1 MATITETAA
10 PPPGIDPAL
19 LIDFDYYND
28 PRFVSAGG
36 IFEAMGELRDL
47 APDVFWSTALGGY
60 WVIQG
65 YDAIVEAAKRGDL
78 FTSSRMGI
86 PRAPE
91 DDATRRLLAPLNYD
105 PPDHAALRS
114 PLNPMFT
121 PAAMNTWSGHIR
133 QLAVELIEKIRPK
146 GAADMFDEVTEQ
158 LPVLI
163 FIDLMGLKRA
173 DYRFYRALAK
183 AAVAEPDREVRYDAL
198 LQAYQLLKAEI
209 AERRAEPKED
219 LISRL
224 LTLEIEGKPITDE
237 LALGYLEL
245 LFFAGL
251 DTVANAMTFATHY
264 LATDEAL
271 QQRLR
276 DDPAKIPHAMEE
288 LLRRHAVAPVMR
300 TVTHDFEWRGFN
312 FRAGDPVL
320 LNYSAAN
327 LDERMFENGTEVDID
342 RERINHIAFGAG
354 HHRCLGRN
362 LARIEIVIFFEELLS
377 RLPAFRLAP
386 GEKVPMRGGSV
397 MSITRLPLVWDPV

>member
-1 MATITETAA
+1 MATIAETA
-10 PPPGIDPAL
+10 PTPPGIDPSL
-19 LIDFDYYND
+19 VIDFDLYND
-28 PRFVSAGG
+28 RRFVSAGG
-36 IFEAMGELRDL
+36 VFEAMGELRDL

-86 PRAPE
+86 PPTA
-91 DDATRRLLAPLNYD
+91 DDGRQRRRLAPLNYD
-105 PPDHAALRS
+105 QPEHGPLRT

-121 PAAMNTWSGHIR
+121 PAAMNKWSEHIR
-133 QLAVELIEKIRPK
+133 KLAVELIEKVRLN
-146 GAADMFDEVTEQ
+146 GQADMFDEVTEQ

-163 FIDLMGLKRA
+163 FIDLMGLKRS

-183 AAVAEPDREVRYDAL
+183 AAVASQDRDERYDAML
-198 LQAYQLLKAEI
+198 AAYQLLKGEI
-209 AERRAEPKED
+209 EERRENPRED

-224 LTLEIEGKPITDE
+224 LELEVEGKPITDE
-237 LALGYLEL
+237 LALAYLEL
-245 LFFAGL
+245 LFIAGL
-251 DTVANAMTFATHY
+251 DTVANAMTFAVRY
-264 LATDEAL
+264 LAMDQEL

-276 DDPAKIPHAMEE
+276 DEPEKIPHAMEE

-312 FRAGDPVL
+312 FRARDPVL

-327 LDERMFENGTEVDID
+327 LDERMFEHGREVDID
-342 RERINHIAFGAG
+342 RERINHVAFGAG

-377 RLPAFRLAP
+377 RLPTFRLAP
-386 GEKVPMRGGSV
+386 GEDIPMMGGSV
-397 MSITRLPLVWDPV
+397 MSITRLPIVWQTD

>member
-1 MATITETAA
+1 MATLVGITT
-10 PPPGIDPAL
+10 PPGLNPAL
-19 LIDFDYYND
+19 VIDFDLYDD

-36 IFEAMGELRDL
+36 VFEAMGELSAQ
-47 APDVFWSTALGGY
+47 APDVFWSPLLGGY

-86 PRAPE
+86 PPAPE
-91 DDATRRLLAPLNYD
+91 DSPQRRRLAPLNFD

-114 PLNPMFT
+114 PLNPIFT
-121 PAAMNTWSGHIR
+121 PAAMNRWSGQIR
-133 QLAVELIEKIRPK
+133 KLAVELVENVRPRGK
-146 GAADMFDEVTEQ
+146 ADFFDEVTEQ

-163 FIDLMGLKRA
+163 FIDLMGLKRS

-183 AAVAEPDREVRYDAL
+183 AAVATRDRDTRYEAM
-198 LQAYQLLKAEI
+198 LQAYELLKGEI
-209 AERRAEPKED
+209 AERRARPRED
-219 LISRL
+219 LISQL
-224 LTLEIEGKPITDE
+224 LALEVSGEPISDE
-237 LALGYLEL
+237 LALAYLEL

-251 DTVANAMTFATHY
+251 DTVANAMTFAVRY
-264 LATDEAL
+264 LAKDQAL

-300 TVTHDFEWRGFN
+300 MVTHDFTWRGFN

-320 LNYSAAN
+320 LNYPAAN
-327 LDERMFENGTEVDID
+327 LDERMFANGTKVDID
-342 RERINHIAFGAG
+342 RERINHVAFGAG

-377 RLPAFRLAP
+377 RLPTFRLAP
-386 GEKVPMRGGSV
+386 GEEVPMMGGSV
-397 MSITRLPLVWDPV
+397 MSITRLPIVWQAG

>member
-1 MATITETAA
+1 MATLAGLPT
-10 PPPGIDPAL
+10 PPGLDPAL
-19 LIDFDYYND
+19 VIDFDLYND

-36 IFEAMGELRDL
+36 VFEAMGELRDM
-47 APDVFWSTALGGY
+47 APDVFWSPAYGGH

-86 PRAPE
+86 PPVAEDAPK
-91 DDATRRLLAPLNYD
+91 RRRLAPLNFD
-105 PPDHAALRS
+105 PPDHAGLRS

-146 GAADMFDEVTEQ
+146 GQADMFDEVTEQ

-163 FIDLMGLKRA
+163 FIDLMGLRRD

-183 AAVAEPDREVRYDAL
+183 AAVAEQNRDIRYEAML
-198 LQAYQLLKAEI
+198 KAYELLKVEI
-209 AERRAEPKED
+209 AERRANPRED
-219 LISRL
+219 LITRL
-224 LTLEIEGKPITDE
+224 LTLEVEGKPITDE
-237 LALGYLEL
+237 LALAYLEL
-245 LFFAGL
+245 LFIAGL
-251 DTVANAMTFATHY
+251 DTVANAMTFAVRY
-264 LATDEAL
+264 LAIDQAL

-288 LLRRHAVAPVMR
+288 LLRRHAVAPVLR
-300 TVTHDFEWRGFN
+300 TVTHDFEWRRFN
-312 FRAGDPVL
+312 FREGDPVL
-320 LNYSAAN
+320 LNYPAAN
-327 LDERMFENGTEVDID
+327 LDERMFENGKNVDID
-342 RERINHIAFGAG
+342 RERINHVAFGAG

-377 RLPAFRLAP
+377 RLPTFHLAP
-386 GEKVPMRGGSV
+386 GEEVPMRGGSV
-397 MSITRLPLVWDPV
+397 MSITRLPLVWDAA